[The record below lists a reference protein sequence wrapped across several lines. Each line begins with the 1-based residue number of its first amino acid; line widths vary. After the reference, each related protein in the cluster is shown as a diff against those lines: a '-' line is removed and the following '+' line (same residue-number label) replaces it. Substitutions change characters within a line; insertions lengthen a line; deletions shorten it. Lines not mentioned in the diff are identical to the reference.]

1 MDRKK
6 VLMIFGAAWVSA
18 ALLTWF
24 LYATTRAPRV
34 EKTIAV
40 QAAARDMPAGTRL
53 AKSDLKT
60 VRFPEKDVPRM
71 ALLDEKQLLDRPLL
85 FPVNANEP
93 LTAAKVA
100 SVGGAEGVSSTI
112 EVGKRAI
119 SVAITDTTGVSGLI
133 QPRSHVDVLFTR
145 TGAMTEAV
153 TTTILEDVVVLA
165 MGRTTEAPNA
175 STPTAPVA
183 AGTTAARALT
193 ATLLVTPEQTR
204 VVELAKNQGR
214 ISLSL
219 RNPLD
224 RDTTGPGSTT
234 AEALYAGA
242 LKGKGF
248 SFGAARQVAPPP
260 PPKPEPP
267 KPVVIERPPPPKP
280 KKVID
285 VFRGDK
291 HVQETFNE

>member
-1 MDRKK
+1 
-6 VLMIFGAAWVSA
+6 
-18 ALLTWF
+18 
-24 LYATTRAPRV
+24 V

-53 AKSDLKT
+53 VKGDLKT
-60 VRFPEKDVPRM
+60 VRFPERDVPKM

-85 FPVNANEP
+85 FPVSANEP
-93 LTAAKVA
+93 LTASKVA
-100 SVGGAEGVSSTI
+100 SLGGAEGVSSTI

-119 SVAITDTTGVSGLI
+119 SVPITDTTGVSGLI
-133 QPRSHVDVLFTR
+133 QPRAHVDVLFTR
-145 TGAMTEAV
+145 AGSMTEAV
-153 TTTILEDVVVLA
+153 TTTILEDIVVLA
-165 MGRTTEAPNA
+165 MGRTTEAPSAAN
-175 STPTAPVA
+175 TPSAAAVN
-183 AGTTAARALT
+183 AGTAAARALT

-204 VVELAKNQGR
+204 TVELAKNQGR

-224 RDTTGPGSTT
+224 HNAAGTGSTT

-242 LKGKGF
+242 FKGKGF
-248 SFGAARQVAPPP
+248 GAARPAPPP
-260 PPKPEPP
+260 PPRPEPP
-267 KPVVIERPPPPKP
+267 KPIVIERPPPPRP
-280 KKVID
+280 KNVID